1 MPGATEPTAF
11 TFNELLAAHLR
22 QERMLMALSAC
33 FAGVALLLTALGLY
47 GLLSRSVVVRTKEI
61 GLRLA
66 LGAQPR
72 DALALVLWQGL
83 RLVVIGSVFGL
94 IAASGA
100 VKLLRSLLLGS
111 QPDKPLLLITAVAA
125 LFIVALAASSI
136 PAWRATKVD
145 PMVALR
151 HE

>member
-1 MPGATEPTAF
+1 
-11 TFNELLAAHLR
+11 
-22 QERMLMALSAC
+22 MALSAC

-72 DALALVLWQGL
+72 DALLLVLSQGL
-83 RLVVIGSVFGL
+83 KLVLAGSAFGL
-94 IAASGA
+94 IAAFGVA
-100 VKLLRSLLLGS
+100 RLLRSLLLGV
-111 QPDKPLLLITAVAA
+111 QADKPVLLIAAVTA

-136 PAWRATKVD
+136 PAWRAARVD
-145 PMVALR
+145 PMEALR